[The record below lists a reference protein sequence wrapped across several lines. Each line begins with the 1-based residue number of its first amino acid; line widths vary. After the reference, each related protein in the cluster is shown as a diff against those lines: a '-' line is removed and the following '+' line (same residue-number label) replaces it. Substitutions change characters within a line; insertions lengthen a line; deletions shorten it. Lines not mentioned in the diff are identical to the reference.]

1 MTVSISNMAQVWMS
15 NTNTYNGIAMS
26 ISTMGYGANAN
37 SKLLTFKV
45 DANIVYDVYASG
57 IVFAK
62 TSTVANLPN
71 ARVVSAGAKTIVT
84 DANQN
89 SFLAN
94 VFSGGSN
101 VVPVFSDGTRWKIG

>member
-26 ISTMGYGANAN
+26 ISTLGVGPNAN
-37 SKLLTFKV
+37 SKLLSFKV
-45 DANIVYDVYASG
+45 DSNAAFDAYASG
-57 IVFAK
+57 VLFMK
-62 TSTVANLPN
+62 TLPVANLPG
-71 ARVVSAGAKTIVT
+71 ASVVGAGARAIVT

-94 VFSGGSN
+94 VFSGGTN
-101 VVPVFSDGTRWKIG
+101 TVPIFSDGTCWKIG

>member
-1 MTVSISNMAQVWMS
+1 MAQVWMS

-26 ISTMGYGANAN
+26 ISTLGYGANAN
-37 SKLLTFKV
+37 SKLLSFKV
-45 DANIVYDVYASG
+45 DANVAHDVYVNGVTFS
-57 IVFAK
+57 K
-62 TSTVANLPN
+62 TLPIANLPG
-71 ARVVSAGAKTIVT
+71 AGVVGAGARAIVT

-101 VVPVFSDGTRWKIG
+101 VVPIFSDGTRWKIG